1 MNRKYLIIDTA
12 ILPDYYQRV
21 VDACLLLE
29 SGEVKTVSEAVA
41 ATGISRSTYYKY
53 KDFIFAPGKHSAV
66 GKKAVIS
73 FDLVHKAGVLSEV
86 LNKMVQNKANI
97 LTIHQNLPLG
107 GKAHVTVSFETNH
120 LKIDPNEI
128 LREIATCRGVSGI
141 RLVAI
146 E

>member
-1 MNRKYLIIDTA
+1 MNRKYLIIDTT
-12 ILPDYYQRV
+12 ILPDYYQKV

-29 SGEVKTVSEAVA
+29 SGEAKTVTEAVT

-73 FDLVHKAGVLSEV
+73 FDLVHKAGILSEV
-86 LNKMVQNKANI
+86 LNRMVEKKANL
-97 LTIHQNLPLG
+97 LTIHQNRPMG
-107 GKAHVTVSFETNH
+107 GRAHVTVSFETNH
-120 LKIDPNEI
+120 LKVDPNEI
-128 LREIATCRGVSGI
+128 LQHISSCRGVSGI